1 MTHAEIGAYDAKTKL
16 PELLRQVQEGK
27 CFTITHR
34 GKPVADLVPSGG
46 EFREAAAQA
55 VEELLRSPRI
65 KDVSGEALTAWKS
78 EGRR

>member
-1 MTHAEIGAYDAKTKL
+1 MHNEIGAYDAKTKL
-16 PELLRQVQEGK
+16 PELLRQVQEGQ

-34 GKPVADLVPSGG
+34 GKPVADLVPSGR
-46 EFREAAAQA
+46 EFRESAAQA

-65 KDVSGEALTAWKS
+65 KDVSDEALTAWKN